1 VIDMTSGERFE
12 SASRSAD
19 ASAAKVATD
28 ANAVDTAAVDTAAV
42 DTAARALSRGPMG
55 AYLIAGIAV
64 GLLFI
69 GWLAF
74 YFLLFM
80 QRGSIG

>member
-1 VIDMTSGERFE
+1 VH
-12 SASRSAD
+12 
-19 ASAAKVATD
+19 AAKQ
-28 ANAVDTAAVDTAAV
+28 
-42 DTAARALSRGPMG
+42 ALSGGPMG

-80 QRGSIG
+80 PRGSIG

>member
-1 VIDMTSGERFE
+1 MASDDPYE
-12 SASRSAD
+12 SRP
-19 ASAAKVATD
+19 
-28 ANAVDTAAVDTAAV
+28 VDGSDAAVAAH
-42 DTAARALSRGPMG
+42 AARRALSSGPLG
-55 AYLIAGIAV
+55 AYLVAGIAV

-80 QRGSIG
+80 RRGSIG

>member
-1 VIDMTSGERFE
+1 MASDDPYE
-12 SASRSAD
+12 SAPRSVD
-19 ASAAKVATD
+19 GSAAVSAQ
-28 ANAVDTAAVDTAAV
+28 A
-42 DTAARALSRGPMG
+42 AARALSRGPMG

-64 GLLFI
+64 GLLFL

-80 QRGSIG
+80 PRGSIG

>member
-1 VIDMTSGERFE
+1 MRSEKLPPFIAHLPEVVAAPID
-12 SASRSAD
+12 AD
-19 ASAAKVATD
+19 E
-28 ANAVDTAAVDTAAV
+28 
-42 DTAARALSRGPMG
+42 AARALNDG
-55 AYLIAGIAV
+55 ATGALIVASIAV

-80 QRGSIG
+80 PRGTIG

>member
-1 VIDMTSGERFE
+1 VIEMTSGDRYE
-12 SASRSAD
+12 SAAE
-19 ASAAKVATD
+19 VATD
-28 ANAVDTAAVDTAAV
+28 AATVATDA
-42 DTAARALSRGPMG
+42 AARALSRGPMG

-64 GLLFI
+64 AALFI

-80 QRGSIG
+80 PRGSIG

>member
-1 VIDMTSGERFE
+1 MASHDPYE
-12 SASRSAD
+12 SRPVD
-19 ASAAKVATD
+19 GSAAAL
-28 ANAVDTAAVDTAAV
+28 AAQAAK
-42 DTAARALSRGPMG
+42 RALSSGPMG
-55 AYLIAGIAV
+55 AYLVAGIAV

-80 QRGSIG
+80 PRGSIG

>member
-1 VIDMTSGERFE
+1 MAEEPHSLSTP
-12 SASRSAD
+12 SAVHTGAPASEED
-19 ASAAKVATD
+19 AVL
-28 ANAVDTAAVDTAAV
+28 
-42 DTAARALSRGPMG
+42 ALRNGPMG

-64 GLLFI
+64 GLLFL

-80 QRGSIG
+80 PRGPVG

>member
-1 VIDMTSGERFE
+1 M
-12 SASRSAD
+12 ASDDPYDSRPVDGSEAG
-19 ASAAKVATD
+19 AAH
-28 ANAVDTAAVDTAAV
+28 AAR
-42 DTAARALSRGPMG
+42 RALSSGPWG
-55 AYLIAGIAV
+55 AYLVAGIAV

-80 QRGSIG
+80 PRGSIG

>member
-1 VIDMTSGERFE
+1 ME
-12 SASRSAD
+12 SDD
-19 ASAAKVATD
+19 ASKSAPSSIDGIVAS
-28 ANAVDTAAVDTAAV
+28 AEVEQ
-42 DTAARALSRGPMG
+42 AARALKRGPIG
-55 AYLIAGIAV
+55 AYVVAGIAV

-80 QRGSIG
+80 RRGAIG

>member
-1 VIDMTSGERFE
+1 MASYDPYE
-12 SASRSAD
+12 SAPQLVDRSA
-19 ASAAKVATD
+19 
-28 ANAVDTAAVDTAAV
+28 AAVAAYA
-42 DTAARALSRGPMG
+42 AARALSSGPMG

-80 QRGSIG
+80 PRGSIG

>member
-1 VIDMTSGERFE
+1 ME
-12 SASRSAD
+12 SD
-19 ASAAKVATD
+19 ASKSAPSSIDGIAAPAEVEQ
-28 ANAVDTAAVDTAAV
+28 AV
-42 DTAARALSRGPMG
+42 RALERGPIG
-55 AYLIAGIAV
+55 AYVVASIAV

-80 QRGSIG
+80 RRGAIG

>member
-1 VIDMTSGERFE
+1 MDSD
-12 SASRSAD
+12 D
-19 ASAAKVATD
+19 ASKSAPSSMKGSAAPVA
-28 ANAVDTAAVDTAAV
+28 AEVM
-42 DTAARALSRGPMG
+42 RAFERGPMG
-55 AYLIAGIAV
+55 AYVVASIAV

-80 QRGSIG
+80 RRGAIG